1 MLSNLH
7 YHIPPLL
14 RTLSPNILH
23 SSKLKTVTVIATA
36 VIVIVMVVGTVI
48 KADS

>member
-1 MLSNLH
+1 M
-7 YHIPPLL
+7 
-14 RTLSPNILH
+14 LSPNVLH

-36 VIVIVMVVGTVI
+36 VTVIVTVVETVI